1 MDIVQQ
7 LQHLQQPRRRKIDC
21 KPELVISSLQ
31 KFYGSYDDIESIL
44 PYLQGTAD
52 LSLRLI
58 DWFVTNY
65 CRKHFIGYP
74 LNGQEF
80 LVYISYKSQLKA
92 YSKQYF
98 DPNCRRERIM
108 FQIPGF
114 EPFLTTVGKL
124 NFFRWAIETKLLDY
138 IEEHL
143 EEIQT
148 ERNEAMKGADKKSR
162 GSSTESSVSSQSSI
176 RTVSTVASAESAE
189 TVATVATTATAGTA
203 TSAADTV
210 GSATTAT
217 SADSGFSLSFAD
229 GAGFATTRRRRSK
242 QIPAASRQL
251 QKHECC
257 ITVTFD

>member
-1 MDIVQQ
+1 MESVQ
-7 LQHLQQPRRRKIDC
+7 HRRKIDC

-31 KFYGSYDDIESIL
+31 KFYGTYHDIDSIL

-65 CRKHFIGYP
+65 CRKHFVGYP

-108 FQIPGF
+108 FQIPGH
-114 EPFLTTVGKL
+114 EPFMTTVGKL
-124 NFFRWAIETKLLDY
+124 NFFRWAIETKLIDY
-138 IEEHL
+138 IAEHL
-143 EEIQT
+143 EEIQA
-148 ERNEAMKGADKKSR
+148 ERMEAMKMSDKKSR
-162 GSSTESSVSSQSSI
+162 GSSTESSVSSV
-176 RTVSTVASAESAE
+176 RTVSTVCSEASAA
-189 TVATVATTATAGTA
+189 
-203 TSAADTV
+203 SAA
-210 GSATTAT
+210 SAASTLTA
-217 SADSGFSLSFAD
+217 SANEMDDCEDSEQFSLNV
-229 GAGFATTRRRRSK
+229 AGSNALATTRRRRSK

-251 QKHECC
+251 QKHECN